1 MSLAKE
7 LSMLVASFG
16 VGASLL
22 FAGVGAVPAYAQDC
36 NISDGSI
43 RTGLECA
50 VDEDQKNTKLFDSQN
65 GLFQRITNI
74 LLFLVGAIS
83 VIMLIIGGIRYVI
96 SAGDQNAVTG
106 AKNTIMYAIIGV
118 IVALVAYGAID
129 FILGQ
134 FEN

>member
-1 MSLAKE
+1 MSLAKK